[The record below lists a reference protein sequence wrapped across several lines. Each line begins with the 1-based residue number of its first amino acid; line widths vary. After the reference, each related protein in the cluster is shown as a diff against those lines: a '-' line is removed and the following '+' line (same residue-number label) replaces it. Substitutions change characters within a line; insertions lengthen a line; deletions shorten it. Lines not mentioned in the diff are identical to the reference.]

1 MIQKYFHINAN
12 RNFSIA
18 MIWINGGAYMD
29 AVGKKGINQILCS
42 LLNRGCKG
50 FDNLKFSEYM
60 LSHGAE
66 LNNEIFDDG
75 ILISLK
81 SLDEHFEK
89 LFPFLNLIIN
99 EPLLSKVEFQKVKN
113 SSMNSIKKDR
123 ENPFNIAYEKW
134 RKVVYLKHPYAYNC
148 IGYETDISKITHKD
162 ILSEYEKFKNRD
174 KYLISNNSDVNNQSL
189 EFLNQKK
196 SAITTNSQYSQCK
209 NEKRFVST
217 HQKSNQTILMIGN
230 QTCSQLDFEYLP
242 LKILESHLS
251 YGMSSVLFTLFR
263 EKNGL
268 TYDVGVFNPIKRE
281 YSPFLIYLSVSNKNA
296 ILAFKI
302 LLQVWQ
308 EILSTCITKK
318 ALHLAKEK
326 LKSSFLI
333 NNQSLDDIL
342 QRRIQLIGYNLNPN
356 FDFDCLSKI
365 EEINPRDIIKVTN
378 KFFSKP
384 ILSVCGD
391 KKICKDIENIWLKHY

>member
-29 AVGKKGINQILCS
+29 TVGKKGINQILCS

-50 FDNLKFSEYM
+50 FDNLKFSEYL

-89 LFPFLNLIIN
+89 LFPFINLIIN

-148 IGYETDISKITHKD
+148 IGYEADISKITHKD
-162 ILSEYEKFKNRD
+162 ILSEYEKFKNRN

-189 EFLNQKK
+189 EFSVVRIQNL
-196 SAITTNSQYSQCK
+196 
-209 NEKRFVST
+209 
-217 HQKSNQTILMIGN
+217 IGN
-230 QTCSQLDFEYLP
+230 
-242 LKILESHLS
+242 
-251 YGMSSVLFTLFR
+251 M
-263 EKNGL
+263 
-268 TYDVGVFNPIKRE
+268 
-281 YSPFLIYLSVSNKNA
+281 
-296 ILAFKI
+296 
-302 LLQVWQ
+302 
-308 EILSTCITKK
+308 
-318 ALHLAKEK
+318 
-326 LKSSFLI
+326 
-333 NNQSLDDIL
+333 
-342 QRRIQLIGYNLNPN
+342 
-356 FDFDCLSKI
+356 FDCLS
-365 EEINPRDIIKVTN
+365 
-378 KFFSKP
+378 
-384 ILSVCGD
+384 
-391 KKICKDIENIWLKHY
+391 